1 MSTAT
6 ELGLVR
12 ELLEKDL
19 KYVCEKVDKID
30 KHLEKLNGQVS
41 ENTEFRKRFKW
52 TASMIVT
59 LASVVS
65 FCVMLLGFKLQWF
78 GR

>member
-1 MSTAT
+1 MSTAKDI
-6 ELGLVR
+6 LFVR

-30 KHLEKLNGQVS
+30 KHLEKLNGQVA

-59 LASVVS
+59 LASVIS
-65 FCVMLLGFKLQWF
+65 FCVMLLGFKLQWL